1 MTSQVVCWDVSETK
15 NFWMN
20 LPKTFDGQNSTS
32 SMQLSIVYRS
42 VAFALP
48 LSIAVINIPDASSA
62 NYLRPVGSELFLYL
76 YETDP
81 TTKEGMSRGG
91 LSRVWP

>member
-1 MTSQVVCWDVSETK
+1 
-15 NFWMN
+15 MN

-42 VAFALP
+42 LVFALP

-62 NYLRPVGSELFLYL
+62 NYLKPVGSELFLYL

-81 TTKEGMSRGG
+81 STKEGREQMWPVSRPA
-91 LSRVWP
+91 LAI